1 MTKFIKA
8 FRTTEN
14 EVCAMYS
21 QNFQEFV
28 IFWNNIHP
36 ATGVTSD
43 YDLQIKCL
51 ANNENLVEKVENAI
65 SLGESDDN
73 KDLDLYLFIRD
84 TFDKLDKVD
93 LQILRTLQENAR
105 LTTKELAARV
115 SLSSTPVF
123 ERLKRLESGGYI
135 KKYIA
140 VLDAEKLN
148 QGFVVFCS
156 VKLRR
161 LNRDIAAEFTR
172 IIQDIPE
179 VTECYNISGSYDYLL
194 KIHAPNMKYYQE
206 FILNVLGTIDSLGSL
221 ESTFVMAEVKHQ
233 YGIHI

>member
-1 MTKFIKA
+1 M
-8 FRTTEN
+8 
-14 EVCAMYS
+14 
-21 QNFQEFV
+21 
-28 IFWNNIHP
+28 
-36 ATGVTSD
+36 
-43 YDLQIKCL
+43 
-51 ANNENLVEKVENAI
+51 
-65 SLGESDDN
+65 
-73 KDLDLYLFIRD
+73 D
-84 TFDKLDKVD
+84 TFDKLDRVD
-93 LQILRTLQENAR
+93 LQQHRTLQENAR

-233 YGIHI
+233 YKKKKKFVG